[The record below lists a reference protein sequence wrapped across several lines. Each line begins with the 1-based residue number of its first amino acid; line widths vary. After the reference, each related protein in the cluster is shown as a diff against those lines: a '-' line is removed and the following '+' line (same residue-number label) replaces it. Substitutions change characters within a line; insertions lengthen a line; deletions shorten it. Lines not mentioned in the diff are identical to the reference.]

1 MLSPKQRYKRDVSE
15 QKIVFDSAQMQVV
28 DEFERVYR
36 AFSQSRPDTFT
47 FESKLRWW
55 QRFSTKPKS
64 KDPVQGVYLW
74 GGVGRGKTYLMDLL
88 VASLPESVVRRQHF
102 YHFMQDIHQQLKI
115 NQGQVDPLEKIAEQI
130 AQKVRLICFDEFF
143 VTDITD
149 AMLLG
154 TLFSALFRRGV
165 SLVATSNIVPDDLY
179 HNGLQRSRFLPAIA
193 LIKRYCQVINLDGKT
208 DYRQNVIQSGR
219 CFHWP
224 LSESATTALE
234 KMFEQLTHTH
244 PIAQE
249 IEVNHRKVA
258 CRGCLD
264 GVLYSDFAR
273 LCQSARS
280 ANDYI
285 ELAHRFH
292 TVIIADIPLL
302 NDDQSDASRRF
313 ITLVDEF
320 YERHVIVVASMQAE
334 PQGLYQGQRLAFEY
348 QRCCS
353 RLQQMDSQEYL
364 ELEHLP

>member
-1 MLSPKQRYKRDVSE
+1 MLSPKQRYEKDVRE
-15 QKIVFDSAQMQVV
+15 QKIVFDSAQKLVV
-28 DEFERVYR
+28 DELERVYH
-36 AFSQSRPDTFT
+36 AFSQPQDNSPMP
-47 FESKLRWW
+47 KKRWW
-55 QRFSTKPKS
+55 QRLKS
-64 KDPVQGVYLW
+64 SSEPIQPIFGVYLW

-102 YHFMQDIHQQLKI
+102 YHFMRDVHQQLKVQ
-115 NQGQVDPLEKIAEQI
+115 QGQTNPLEIIAEQI
-130 AQKVRLICFDEFF
+130 AQQVKLICFDEFF

-154 TLFSALFRRGV
+154 TLFEALFTRGV

-193 LIKRYCQVINLDGKT
+193 LIKRHCQVINLDGPT
-208 DYRQNVIQSGR
+208 DYRQNVIQSGH

-224 LSESATTALE
+224 LSELATTTLGN
-234 KMFEQLTHTH
+234 MFEQLTHH
-244 PIAQE
+244 DAKPQE
-249 IEVNHRKVA
+249 INVNQRQIA
-258 CRGCLD
+258 CRGCHD
-264 GVLYSDFAR
+264 GVLYSDFAQ

-285 ELAHRFH
+285 EIAHRFH

-302 NDDQSDASRRF
+302 NDDSNDAMRRF

-320 YERHVIVVASMQAE
+320 YERHVIIVASLQAK
-334 PQGLYQGQRLAFEY
+334 PQELYQGQRLAFEY

-364 ELEHLP
+364 KLEHLP

>member
-1 MLSPKQRYKRDVSE
+1 MLSPKQRYKKDISE
-15 QKIVFDSAQMQVV
+15 QKIVFDAAQMQVV
-28 DEFERVYR
+28 DELERVHR
-36 AFSQSRPDTFT
+36 AFSQPKPDSLVPKT
-47 FESKLRWW
+47 RWW
-55 QRFSTKPKS
+55 QRFTAKTTLN
-64 KDPVQGVYLW
+64 DPIRGVYLW

-88 VASLPESVVRRQHF
+88 VASLPASVVRRQHF

-115 NQGQVDPLEKIAEQI
+115 YQGQTDPLEKIAEQI
-130 AQKVRLICFDEFF
+130 AQQVRLICFDEFF

-154 TLFSALFRRGV
+154 TLFSALFRRGI

-193 LIKRYCQVINLDGKT
+193 LIKRHCEVINLDGPT
-208 DYRQNVIQSGR
+208 DYRQNVIQSGH
-219 CFHWP
+219 CFYWP
-224 LSESATTALE
+224 LSESATTSLN
-234 KMFEQLTHTH
+234 KMFEQLTHTL
-244 PIAQE
+244 PNPQE

-258 CRGCLD
+258 CRGCYN
-264 GVLYSDFAR
+264 GVLYSDFSR

-292 TVIIADIPLL
+292 TVIIGDIPLL
-302 NDDQSDASRRF
+302 NDDQSDALRRF

-320 YERHVIVVASMQAE
+320 YERHVIIVASMQAR
-334 PQGLYQGQRLAFEY
+334 PQDLYEGQRLAFEY

-364 ELEHLP
+364 DLEHLP